1 VDSAIAT
8 VWLIE
13 RYDAFTSNPGED
25 GLARP
30 DWSEVLGQLIG
41 TSGYAS
47 SGESENAPAAAKLRL
62 RVSGNMVE
70 SPLELRLLKTILS

>member
-1 VDSAIAT
+1 MDSTIAT

-13 RYDAFTSNPGED
+13 RYDAFAANPGEE

-30 DWSEVLGQLIG
+30 DWSEVLGQLVG

-47 SGESENAPAAAKLRL
+47 SGESENGAR
-62 RVSGNMVE
+62 S
-70 SPLELRLLKTILS
+70 SQI

>member
-13 RYDAFTSNPGED
+13 RYDTFTANPGEE

-30 DWSEVLGQLIG
+30 DWSEVLGQLVG
-41 TSGYAS
+41 TSGYAR
-47 SGESENAPAAAKLRL
+47 SGESENGAR
-62 RVSGNMVE
+62 RSQ
-70 SPLELRLLKTILS
+70 T